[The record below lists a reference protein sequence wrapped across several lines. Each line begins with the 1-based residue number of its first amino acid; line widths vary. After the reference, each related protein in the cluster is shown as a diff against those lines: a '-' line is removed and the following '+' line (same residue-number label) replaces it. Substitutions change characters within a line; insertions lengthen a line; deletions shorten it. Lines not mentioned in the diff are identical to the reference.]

1 MRYECVRWNCGQV
14 SDVGW
19 GFVGGGSLAWQHLV
33 SSLDVSK
40 QVVSLRN
47 SSILVFILF
56 FWCISVCFL
65 DSGVWNAGIILF
77 MYLFILFHIDKKI
90 AVK

>member
-1 MRYECVRWNCGQV
+1 M
-14 SDVGW
+14 
-19 GFVGGGSLAWQHLV
+19 GFSRVAASGFLFRCFLGRLV
-33 SSLDVSK
+33 AKFVY
-40 QVVSLRN
+40 
-47 SSILVFILF
+47 FIIFCFVCLF

>member
-1 MRYECVRWNCGQV
+1 MAA
-14 SDVGW
+14 S
-19 GFVGGGSLAWQHLV
+19 GFLFRCFPR
-33 SSLDVSK
+33 SSRCEIRL
-40 QVVSLRN
+40 
-47 SSILVFILF
+47 FYFLF
-56 FWCISVCFL
+56 FVFFGASVFCFL

>member
-1 MRYECVRWNCGQV
+1 MRYDGTVARCRCRLGFCG
-14 SDVGW
+14 W
-19 GFVGGGSLAWQHLV
+19 GSLAWQHLV

-40 QVVSLRN
+40 VVSLRN
-47 SSILVFILF
+47 SSSLLFFVLFVF

>member
-1 MRYECVRWNCGQV
+1 MTSWWRGVDVVRGR
-14 SDVGW
+14 
-19 GFVGGGSLAWQHLV
+19 GGGLLLTGRHLV
-33 SSLDVSK
+33 SPSRCFPTGRLFAKLVSFWF
-40 QVVSLRN
+40 
-47 SSILVFILF
+47 LVHQCF
-56 FWCISVCFL
+56 VFL